1 MERKQKIQVNLKRL
15 ERQIFE
21 WKPHLQCVKNQVCR
35 KLKQQIEDSVPV
47 VKLCI
52 LRAQGVERLRTYE
65 LNHLNSNGEVPLS
78 ELIQKA
84 ARSEENT
91 KGSDEYMYNLVVTI
105 SATKAIDSV
114 SNQGKLDQKVVEKA
128 DTPLYTCVPDLYCRS
143 TQHISLESIC
153 FARKFFDLRARQAEK
168 ALKSV
173 RNRRQTPGRKHN
185 KRKQKYITQDFEQ
198 DKDQEFSQLLEAIMA
213 DSNDAGN
220 LQIAGS
226 SLCVN
231 DTPNHTRKAKKRNSC
246 TTEMELSTKKQC
258 REKLA
263 EYIKFNDDSNTSIPL
278 ATSLQQAITCIDEN
292 GTIDTENGKFV
303 DINSLPASLSLSVE
317 NSTKDFNFQSNLQ
330 NQEHVAVQL
339 NEQPPINVEE

>member
-21 WKPHLQCVKNQVCR
+21 WKPHLQCRKNQVCR
-35 KLKQQIEDSVPV
+35 KLKQQIEDNVPV
-47 VKLCI
+47 VKLCS
-52 LRAQGVERLRTYE
+52 LRAQGKNQTVSNIKVFKIKTTNIFSGVERLRTYE

-84 ARSEENT
+84 TRSEENT

-114 SNQGKLDQKVVEKA
+114 SNQGKLDQKVVEKV

-153 FARKFFDLRARQAEK
+153 FGRKFFDLRARQAEK

-173 RNRRQTPGRKHN
+173 RNRRQTPRRKAN
-185 KRKQKYITQDFEQ
+185 KRKQKYITQNFEQ

-231 DTPNHTRKAKKRNSC
+231 DTPNNSNNNTRKANKRNSC

-258 REKLA
+258 REKLT

-278 ATSLQQAITCIDEN
+278 ATSLQQA
-292 GTIDTENGKFV
+292 V
-303 DINSLPASLSLSVE
+303 
-317 NSTKDFNFQSNLQ
+317 SNLLVLETLTGQ
-330 NQEHVAVQL
+330 SVHFSCL
-339 NEQPPINVEE
+339 TF